1 MVAGLA
7 LAVVF
12 SSIVGCGPSVPPPP
26 PVKPLPPVDP
36 DLERKKEAARYQ
48 ERIVMDEVARTHPV
62 LTATLRKDM
71 EKLREELRKAPN
83 RINEVR
89 RDMRLGPPLR
99 EACRHRWEPGITELM
114 SRGAKCLGDAAC
126 ESCVRSHA
134 GGTGGWSTPGGT
146 GAASGTGGSG
156 SSSPAGTGTAGAPRP
171 AMPPP
176 PSSRSGDAY
185 PARTTGG
192 YLGET
197 PTRYPKPAP

>member
-1 MVAGLA
+1 MRNVMVAGLA

-12 SSIVGCGPSVPPPP
+12 SSIVGCGPSVPPLP

-71 EKLREELRKAPN
+71 DKLREELRKAPN

-114 SRGAKCLGDAAC
+114 SRGAKCLGDGPC
-126 ESCVRSHA
+126 ESCVRSRS
-134 GGTGGWSTPGGT
+134 GGSGNWSTPGGT
-146 GAASGTGGSG
+146 GGTGDTGGSG
-156 SSSPAGTGTAGAPRP
+156 SSTPPRP

-185 PARTTGG
+185 PSRTTGG

>member
-1 MVAGLA
+1 MVAGMA

-12 SSIVGCGPSVPPPP
+12 TGVVGCGPRMPPPP

-36 DLERKKEAARYQ
+36 ELERKKEAARYQ
-48 ERIVMDEVARTHPV
+48 ERLVMGEVARTHPV

-71 EKLREELRKAPN
+71 DKLREELRKAPN

-99 EACRHRWEPGITELM
+99 EACRLRWEPGIAELM
-114 SRGAKCLGDAAC
+114 SRGAKCLGDGPC
-126 ESCVRSHA
+126 ENCVRSHA
-134 GGTGGWSTPGGT
+134 GGTGSWSPPGGA
-146 GAASGTGGSG
+146 GAAGM
-156 SSSPAGTGTAGAPRP
+156 PPRP

-176 PSSRSGDAY
+176 PSSRSEDAY
-185 PARTTGG
+185 PSRTTGG

-197 PTRYPKPAP
+197 PARAPRPTP